1 MIFLIFLIK
10 MGFRENLKA
19 ELKYSDMLVKELAA
33 NSGIKKLTIDSYLR
47 KNGYTPSIESAV
59 KIAQAL
65 GLSVEYLVT
74 GLENRH
80 TFAYELRS
88 FPFDVQVISRKL
100 LKLSEKDR
108 KVIAEVIQLALERNR
123 EE

>member
-1 MIFLIFLIK
+1 

-19 ELKYSDMLVKELAA
+19 ELKYSDMLVKELATK
-33 NSGIKKLTIDSYLR
+33 SGIKKPTIDSYLR

-74 GLENRH
+74 GLESRH

-108 KVIAEVIQLALERNR
+108 KVIAAVIQLALERD
-123 EE
+123 EGE